1 MNNLELQIK
10 LYDEQMLIN
19 SFVNNGIIKN
29 ADFFDSIKT
38 YFSNQIDPNDKWRS
52 ISGLITPGSIMMLLS
67 RTNHPILGTLAGV
80 AISAFDIN
88 LVDIY
93 RKIYD
98 KVKDLIRNKNLNQ
111 SSIDD
116 VVESVIKSENTE
128 VSPEQEKKLLSLS
141 LHDINEFKKIAAN
154 YSMIISDP
162 VNAAFV
168 KYKYAGRASNTK
180 FKLLM
185 FIGSV
190 FKNILLAAFAALGI
204 NLAVNSVKKVMNK
217 PNAFDGPT
225 YNDQIKETQNIGK
238 TTHISSQ
245 KVFPVKSSYSESMYN
260 GKGVNWIENYSNSSS
275 GINKLLLDF
284 AKTVYDGLDNMDS
297 KIMSTRT
304 FQAVQDR
311 FEDYNINAV
320 GDNVVF
326 IPKEYKSKKQVVDE
340 FIDDVAKNIPQQ
352 NKNVSDL
359 GPIPKNDLVV
369 S

>member
-1 MNNLELQIK
+1 
-10 LYDEQMLIN
+10 
-19 SFVNNGIIKN
+19 
-29 ADFFDSIKT
+29 
-38 YFSNQIDPNDKWRS
+38 
-52 ISGLITPGSIMMLLS
+52 
-67 RTNHPILGTLAGV
+67 
-80 AISAFDIN
+80 
-88 LVDIY
+88 
-93 RKIYD
+93 
-98 KVKDLIRNKNLNQ
+98 NLNQ

-245 KVFPVKSSYSESMYN
+245 KVFP
-260 GKGVNWIENYSNSSS
+260 
-275 GINKLLLDF
+275 
-284 AKTVYDGLDNMDS
+284 
-297 KIMSTRT
+297 
-304 FQAVQDR
+304 
-311 FEDYNINAV
+311 
-320 GDNVVF
+320 
-326 IPKEYKSKKQVVDE
+326 
-340 FIDDVAKNIPQQ
+340 
-352 NKNVSDL
+352 
-359 GPIPKNDLVV
+359 
-369 S
+369 